1 MVDDEGSGSRIDLGE
16 NVLIRKFYTGANC
29 TEVQTWVHAELRF
42 SSNIIYFTSE
52 NYVE

>member
-16 NVLIRKFYTGANC
+16 NVLIRKFYTESNC
-29 TEVQTWVHAELRF
+29 TEIQTWVPAEPRF
-42 SSNIIYFTSE
+42 SSNIIYFTLE